1 MGVVKGLKYLLLA
14 DGRVFDVF
22 RKRLLLGLWGLRLL
36 LLTLPGTGRGTGY
49 GLGGLLGLLF
59 GELGGLFSLLPFLL
73 YYKPNIIVRYLHDP
87 I

>member
-36 LLTLPGTGRGTGY
+36 LLTLPGTGY